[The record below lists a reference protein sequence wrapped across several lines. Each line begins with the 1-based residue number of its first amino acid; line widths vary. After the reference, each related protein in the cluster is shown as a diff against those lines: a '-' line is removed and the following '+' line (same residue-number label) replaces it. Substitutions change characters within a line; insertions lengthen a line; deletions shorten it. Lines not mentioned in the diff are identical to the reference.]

1 MSKYIKR
8 AILALSIVVIL
19 VIATISTFFIVRYF
33 ENKSKIDNVLEVYSD
48 NVIQNLE
55 DAEASNMED
64 NLLQIDGETV
74 LGVVEIDKINY
85 KGLVYEGTSLDT
97 LAKGV
102 GHFEISAYFEG
113 NVCLAAHNYNQV
125 WGKLYTLQTGDTI
138 TYNSFLGTK
147 DYQVCSIKEIEETD
161 WTMLE
166 DTDDN
171 RITLITCV
179 YNKPNLRLCVQ
190 ATEII

>member
-1 MSKYIKR
+1 MSKCIKR

-102 GHFEISAYFEG
+102 GHFENSAYFEG

-125 WGKLYTLQTGDTI
+125 WGKLYTLQTGDII
-138 TYNSFLGTK
+138 TYTSFLGTK

>member
-48 NVIQNLE
+48 NVIQN
-55 DAEASNMED
+55 AENIKDTNVESN
-64 NLLQIDGETV
+64 LIQIDGETV

-102 GHFEISAYFEG
+102 GHFENSAYFEG

-125 WGKLYTLQTGDTI
+125 WGKLYTLQIGDII
-138 TYNSFLGTK
+138 TYTSFLGTK

-179 YNKPNLRLCVQ
+179 YNKPDSRLCVQ
-190 ATEII
+190 AR